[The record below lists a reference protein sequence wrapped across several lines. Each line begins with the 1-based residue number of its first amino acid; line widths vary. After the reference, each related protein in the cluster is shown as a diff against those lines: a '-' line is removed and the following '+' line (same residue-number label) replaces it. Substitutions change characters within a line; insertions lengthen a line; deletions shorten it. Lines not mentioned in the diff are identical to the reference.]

1 MQMSPNTWI
10 IIAVIAIIVI
20 IIVALLV
27 AGISMRRS
35 PKIEVLAPAQPTRVV
50 QFQQPTAQV
59 IPSNIAQFQ
68 PTTRVSQ
75 YIQLV
80 GQDHPGDDILYR
92 PDLADNISALEN
104 LCNNT
109 QGCAGF
115 NSGGFLKSATQPA
128 FPSNYNLY
136 YLQ

>member
-20 IIVALLV
+20 IIVALLI

-35 PKIEVLAPAQPTRVV
+35 PKIEVIAPQPTRVV

-59 IPSNIAQFQ
+59 MPTNVVQYQ
-68 PTTRVSQ
+68 PTIRVPQ
-75 YIQLV
+75 YVELV

-92 PDLADNISALEN
+92 PDLADNIPALES

-115 NSGGFLKSATQPA
+115 NSGGYLKSVAQPS
-128 FPSNYNLY
+128 FPSGYNLY
-136 YLQ
+136 YIQ